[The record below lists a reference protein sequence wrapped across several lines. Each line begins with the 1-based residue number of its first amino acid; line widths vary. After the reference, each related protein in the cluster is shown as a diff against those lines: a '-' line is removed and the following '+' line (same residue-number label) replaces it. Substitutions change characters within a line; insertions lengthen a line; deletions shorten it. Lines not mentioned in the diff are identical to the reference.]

1 METQNNNTLNIIEH
15 LTNETFREKVF
26 DYTRNTEWSYKGN
39 LPCLIDFYADWC
51 KPCRSISQMLEEL
64 AGEYKGKLYIYKV
77 DTEQEIELAALFR
90 VQSIPT
96 LLFVPVA
103 DQPKMAL
110 GALPRESFVKAF
122 KEVLKVE

>member
-1 METQNNNTLNIIEH
+1 METQNNTINVIEH
-15 LTNETFREKVF
+15 LTNESFKEKVF
-26 DYTRNTEWSYKGN
+26 DYVHDSDWKYRGS

-77 DTEQEIELAALFR
+77 DTEQELELAAFFR

-110 GALPRESFVKAF
+110 GALPRETFVRAF
-122 KEVLKVE
+122 KEVLKVD

>member
-1 METQNNNTLNIIEH
+1 METQNNNTINIIEH
-15 LTNETFREKVF
+15 LTNESFKEKVF
-26 DYTRNTEWSYKGN
+26 DYVHDSEWNYKGS

-64 AGEYKGKLYIYKV
+64 AEEYKGKLFIYKV

-96 LLFVPVA
+96 LLFVPVSGP
-103 DQPKMAL
+103 PKMAL

-122 KEVLKVE
+122 REVLNVV